1 MNILSMIIYA
11 SQRFL
16 KFKQLGPHETKYWKP
31 TLGADLRYIVVIV
44 QDGVFQLIEVI
55 AIILYIGGT
64 IFHLASYLCVT
75 SFPFYSPIA
84 PLLCSTENNFC
95 WQSAEIRLPFHLG
108 LIYCN
113 TVD

>member
-16 KFKQLGPHETKYWKP
+16 KFKQLGAYEMKYWKP
-31 TLGADLRYIVVIV
+31 TPGANLRYTVVIV
-44 QDGVFQLIEVI
+44 QDVVCQLIEVI
-55 AIILYIGGT
+55 AIIPYIGGT

-75 SFPFYSPIA
+75 SFPSCSPIP
-84 PLLCSTENNFC
+84 PLLCSAENNFC
-95 WQSAEIRLPFHLG
+95 WQSAEIRLPFHLD

-113 TVD
+113 TAY